1 MRGREDAVAR
11 GREGAWARRVF
22 ASPRLRVLLTTLLAT
37 CAPRDDDSALRFWA
51 FGREGEVVQ
60 ELVRDFVR
68 EHPGARIRV
77 QQMPWS
83 AAHEKLLTAIVGRA
97 TPDMAQM
104 GNTWIPEM
112 VTLGALA
119 PVGSRLRDSSY
130 FPGIVATNVVDDT
143 LFGVPWYVDT
153 RVLFYRKDILARAGY
168 AAMPETW
175 DGWRTAMLAMKR
187 TMDPGGYPI
196 FLPINEWPPMAILG
210 LQQGSPLVTAL
221 GFGAFREPPYTRA
234 FDFLLSLYRDGLAA
248 PVSNTEIANL
258 YQEFARGSFAMYI
271 TGPWNLG
278 EFRRRLP
285 PDLAD
290 AWGTAPLPGPRG
302 AASGVSLAGG
312 SSLVVFRASR
322 HRALALELI
331 AFLSRPEQQAKFYRL
346 TGDLPARREAWSDSA
361 LAGDREA
368 DAFRIQL
375 ERAVP
380 TPMIPEWEEVTT
392 KVMDHTEAAVR
403 GGKSPSVALAE
414 LDADVDR
421 LLERRRFLRS
431 RRAVGMP

>member
-1 MRGREDAVAR
+1 MRRGKVAKR
-11 GREGAWARRVF
+11 QSGNEHLASLPLCLF
-22 ASPRLRVLLTTLLAT
+22 ASFLAA
-37 CAPRDDDSALRFWA
+37 CGSRGDDASTLRFWA
-51 FGREGEVVQ
+51 FGREGEVAA
-60 ELVRDFVR
+60 ELVRTFEQ
-68 EHPGARIRV
+68 EHPGVRVRV
-77 QQMPWS
+77 QQIPWS

-97 TPDMAQM
+97 TPDVAAM

-168 AAMPETW
+168 TAMPETW
-175 DGWRTAMLAMKR
+175 HGWREAMLAMKR
-187 TMDPGGYPI
+187 SMTPGGYPI

-210 LQQGSPLVTAL
+210 LQQGSPLVTEQ
-221 GFGAFREPPYTRA
+221 GFGAFRQPPYARA
-234 FDFLLSLYRDGLAA
+234 FEFLLSLYRDGLAA
-248 PVSNTEIANL
+248 PVSSTEIANL

-285 PDLAD
+285 PELAD
-290 AWGTAPLPGPRG
+290 AWGTAPLPGPKG
-302 AASGVSLAGG
+302 AESGVSLAGG

-322 HRALALELI
+322 HQALALELI
-331 AFLSRPEQQAKFYRL
+331 DFLSRPEQQAKFYRL
-346 TGDLPARREAWSDSA
+346 TGDLPARREAWADSA

-403 GGKSPSVALAE
+403 GGKSPQVALAE

-421 LLERRRFLRS
+421 LLERRRYLRA
-431 RRAVGMP
+431 RRAAGTP